1 MGAGPGACKGFMA
14 IFKFA
19 AKGFCIEDRIDCCWR
34 RLARGQ
40 AENMRIGILGPIGT
54 ADVQHLL
61 DLSDTASLSP
71 GTPGAPFMGTLI
83 TAFLELGHEVVAF
96 TSERTLDLD
105 SRPRHVDGPGFRL
118 WLCPSRPNG
127 TLPRRGRIGRVWDF
141 FRMERRRLAEAVA
154 SERVDILHAHWIY
167 EYAMVAIRSG
177 LPAIATVHDV
187 PGEIMRFTPT
197 PYTVGRYMMARQV
210 LKSGIPI
217 TAVSGYAAAS
227 MASLVSRPITIV
239 ANPLPAWLR
248 TLKKSRQL
256 KDPTMAD
263 DSSPFIIAMVVGH
276 WNRFKNPL
284 PSILAFLELRKT
296 LARTCELRLY
306 GPDFGPGGKAE
317 RLLRAAN
324 LPLEGIKLRGRIEHR
339 ELLHEMQSASLLL
352 HPSLTESFGMAVAE
366 AMAIGIP
373 IIAGRQSGGVPW
385 LLDEGRAGQLVDVK
399 DTKAICS
406 AVERIFEHPVEIDA
420 KCEVARNRVWQ
431 LADPYATA
439 EQYLGVY
446 RSVLA

>member
-1 MGAGPGACKGFMA
+1 
-14 IFKFA
+14 
-19 AKGFCIEDRIDCCWR
+19 
-34 RLARGQ
+34 
-40 AENMRIGILGPIGT
+40 MRIGILGPIAT
-54 ADVQHLL
+54 ADVRHLL
-61 DLSDTASLSP
+61 DLSDTASLP
-71 GTPGAPFMGTLI
+71 LGTPGAPFMGTLI

-96 TSERTLDLD
+96 TSEQTNDLD
-105 SRPRHVDGPGFRL
+105 SAPRHVDGPGFRL

-217 TAVSGYAAAS
+217 TAVSGYAAKS
-227 MASLVSRPITIV
+227 MADLVSRPITIV

-248 TLKKSRQL
+248 TLKKCEGSKNPSME
-256 KDPTMAD
+256 KDLP
-263 DSSPFIIAMVVGH
+263 PFVIAMVMGH

-284 PSILAFLELRKT
+284 PAILAFLELEKT
-296 LARTCELRLY
+296 LSRTCELRLY

-339 ELLHEMQSASLLL
+339 DLLQEMQSASLLL
-352 HPSLTESFGMAVAE
+352 HPSLTEAFPMAIAE

-373 IIAGRQSGGVPW
+373 IIAGRRSGGVPW
-385 LLDEGRAGQLVDVK
+385 LLDRGHAGQLVDVK
-399 DTKAICS
+399 DAKAIYR
-406 AVERIFEHPVEIDA
+406 AIKRIFEHPEEISIQ
-420 KCEVARNRVWQ
+420 CEAARNRAWQ